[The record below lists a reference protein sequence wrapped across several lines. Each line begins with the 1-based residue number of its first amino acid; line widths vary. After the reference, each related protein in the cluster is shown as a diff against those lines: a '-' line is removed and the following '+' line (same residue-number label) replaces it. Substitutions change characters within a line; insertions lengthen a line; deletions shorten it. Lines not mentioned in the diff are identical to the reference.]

1 LLRVEHF
8 RAARAGTALEDI
20 RAIENIEWFWSS
32 DHSLR
37 TLVVGHR
44 GAPWR
49 ETQLSAVKFSTSAS
63 FRIGGDDGSITV
75 LPRGALQIP

>member
-1 LLRVEHF
+1 M
-8 RAARAGTALEDI
+8 
-20 RAIENIEWFWSS
+20 
-32 DHSLR
+32 
-37 TLVVGHR
+37 GHR